1 MIFFKINSKTLT
13 KNPSSI
19 SHSITKIQNQDRTM
33 DGTMVVD
40 IIAIKN
46 VVNVEWKLL
55 DKEDM
60 TKLKSEIESGNFVT
74 IDFWDSETETN
85 ETMKNIVATTTSF
98 TFSPYYDYTTDSIRW
113 KDVKIS
119 FTER

>member
-1 MIFFKINSKTLT
+1 MIYFKINSKTLT

-19 SHSITKIQNQDRTM
+19 THSYTKVQNQDRTM

-40 IIAIKN
+40 IVAIKN
-46 VVNVEWKLL
+46 VVNVEWKFL

-60 TKLKSEIESGNFVT
+60 LKLKNEIESGNFVT
-74 IDFWDSETETN
+74 IDYWDTDTSSA
-85 ETMKNIVATTTSF
+85 ETMKNITVTVTSF
-98 TFSPYYDYTTDSIRW
+98 TFSPFYDYSINNISW
-113 KDVKIS
+113 KDIKLS

>member
-46 VVNVEWKLL
+46 VVNIEWKLL

-85 ETMKNIVATTTSF
+85 ETMKNIVQIGYIGLGRRGF
-98 TFSPYYDYTTDSIRW
+98 NMLKNFINYHF
-113 KDVKIS
+113 IS
-119 FTER
+119 FS

>member
-46 VVNVEWKLL
+46 VVNIEWKLL

-60 TKLKSEIESGNFVT
+60 SKLKSEIESGNFVT

>member
-1 MIFFKINSKTLT
+1 MIFFRINSKALT

-19 SHSITKIQNQDRTM
+19 SHSLTKIQNQDRTM

-40 IIAIKN
+40 IIAVKN
-46 VVNVEWKLL
+46 VVNVEWKIL

-60 TKLKSEIESGNFVT
+60 TKLKQEIESGNFVT
-74 IDFWDSETETN
+74 IDFWDNETSNN
-85 ETMKNIVATTTSF
+85 ETMRNIIATTTSF

-113 KDVKIS
+113 KDVKAS